1 MFWKKSG
8 DSKITRILYGSDF
21 HGSEA
26 VFRKFI
32 SAALEYKA
40 NTLIVGGDV
49 TGKAMVPIVHQGNGV
64 YVGYL
69 FGRREEASSPDV
81 LEKIKKTISN
91 VGFYPIVVEKDEAQ
105 ELEQNPEKLSARFE
119 AEMCQRVR
127 EWMMLAEEK
136 LVPNHMQLFFMPGND
151 DLPSID
157 AVIDEFEHIHN
168 PDMKRF
174 VIEGDYELLGNSNAN
189 MTPWACARDVE
200 EDELEKK
207 MQALA
212 VMIQNPEKAIC
223 AIHVPP
229 YESNLDTCPE
239 LDKDLK
245 IVTLGGQVMMKP
257 AGAHAVRK
265 FIETVQPLLTL
276 HGHIHESPGH
286 VRIGRTLCI
295 NAGSEYA
302 EGIMKAAIINLEGG
316 KVKGHLLVSG

>member
-32 SAALEYKA
+32 SAALQYKA

-69 FGRREEASSPDV
+69 FGRREEASSSDA

-105 ELEQNPEKLSARFE
+105 ELEQNPEVLSARFE

-127 EWMMLAEEK
+127 EWMVLAEEK

-157 AVIDEFEHIHN
+157 AVIDEFEHTHN

-212 VMIQNPEKAIC
+212 AMIQNPEKAIC